1 MKKYIVF
8 LLFTCTIIAAA
19 LICGCTKDTPE
30 PQIPETQYYNVVYSA
45 SEGGSLIGKTQQSVL
60 LGSDAE
66 GVTARPNFFYYR
78 FVEWSDGY
86 ESAYRT
92 DKNVHEDINV
102 TAIFDLMEYTV
113 EYKASEGGEIV
124 GEELQTVR
132 HGAASETVE
141 AKPNEGY
148 RFVGWSDNVLTSTR
162 NDRYVYENISVTA
175 QFEKL
180 SKTFTLDFR
189 TADSDIIEQTVKVD
203 YGKIS
208 EVKFPVVQKEHYTFN
223 GWYVWG
229 QDKNDLIADANGEII
244 KGNEIFDIKPS
255 RLIPSWTAN
264 ETFTYK
270 ILLVYVTEVHA
281 DLPTKIVEEHRTKRV
296 DYVMSETERR
306 FYKLTTLAVKAYLD
320 DMTDGLVNFEVD
332 EYFTTQPIT
341 AEDFSHP
348 SENGKK
354 YISLFPDRITEV
366 KDLIGN
372 YDSVLS
378 AFCLNDTESD
388 FNDSSGSGGARY
400 GEVYL
405 DSKLKAFELHKL
417 TLEEVVEGINP
428 YKWVV
433 GRGETETD
441 KEYVMRSDW
450 QGWIGT
456 FIHELSHTIDER
468 VNCYSYH
475 DAVVNELLW
484 NQRLENKYADKLYF
498 MKSVIMEGE
507 KVGISY
513 NFWAGKIA
521 VITYKW
527 TEGGFVTTKPQEV
540 AYGGTSRGVSA
551 KPDKGYRFVVWSDGV
566 TDAYREETNVQGDM
580 TITAIFEKIT

>member
-1 MKKYIVF
+1 MKKYIFF
-8 LLFTCTIIAAA
+8 LLLICMTVATTIICA
-19 LICGCTKDTPE
+19 CKDNDTPKTDE
-30 PQIPETQYYNVVYSA
+30 PVVKYYDVVYNA
-45 SEGGSLIGKTQQSVL
+45 TEGGSVLGVTKQSVKE
-60 LGSDAE
+60 GCDSS
-66 GVTARPNFFYYR
+66 GVTAQPNIYYK
-78 FVEWSDGY
+78 FVKWSDGY

-124 GEELQTVR
+124 GKELQTIR

-162 NDRYVYENISVTA
+162 NDRYVYDNISVTA

-189 TADSDIIEQTVKVD
+189 TADIDIIEQTVKVD

-296 DYVMSETERR
+296 DYVMSETERK
-306 FYKLTTLAVKAYLD
+306 FCQLTTKAVKAYLD

-332 EYFTTQPIT
+332 EYFTTQSIT
-341 AEDFSHP
+341 AEDFSH
-348 SENGKK
+348 SSGNGE
-354 YISLFPDRITEV
+354 IHMNLFPNRIPEI
-366 KDLIGN
+366 KNILIN

-378 AFCLNDTESD
+378 VFSLNDIEHD
-388 FNDSSGSGGARY
+388 FQSSAGMATARY
-400 GEVYL
+400 GEVFL
-405 DSKLKAFELHKL
+405 DSKYHTFELHKL

-441 KEYVMRSDW
+441 KEYVMRDDW
-450 QGWIGT
+450 QNWIGT
-456 FIHELSHTIDER
+456 FVHELSHTIDER
-468 VNCYSYH
+468 VNCYNYH
-475 DAVVNELLW
+475 EAVVGELMW
-484 NQRLENKYADKLYF
+484 NQGLDEKFAHKLYF

-513 NFWAGKIA
+513 NFWAGNIVVVEYEITGGGA
-521 VITYKW
+521 YLFSSSPEVII
-527 TEGGFVTTKPQEV
+527 GG
-540 AYGGTSRGVSA
+540 YGWA
-551 KPDKGYRFVVWSDGV
+551 KVVPYEGYRFVQWSDGL
-566 TDAYREETNVQGDM
+566 TDSERRDENVQSDM
-580 TITAIFEKIT
+580 TITAILEKIA